1 MTRLL
6 RVEILKLSRRP
17 RTYLGYA
24 GILLLLV
31 PMLLGLLYGQ
41 PDRHLRHEIGP
52 EFHVVGTFVNA
63 LFMARR
69 MMEPCLWFF
78 LPLFIAMVAGDLV
91 AGEAAEGTLR
101 ALLVRPVRRVP
112 VLLAK
117 FTVAV
122 LHATALT
129 YFLGLSALGLG
140 ALFFGWGDL
149 ILIEH
154 GIYVLGS
161 GEALARLAAAYTA
174 AIPGMVVVAALALFL
189 SVLVDNSNGAIIAT
203 MMLLFVSFTLGGL
216 PYFEAIQP
224 YLFTTHMGVWSS
236 LFEDPIPWSE
246 IARSM
251 AWLAAYC
258 IAFVG
263 AAALVF
269 SRKDILS

>member
-1 MTRLL
+1 MIRLL
-6 RVEILKLSRRP
+6 RVEILKLARRP
-17 RTYLGYA
+17 RTYLGYL
-24 GILLLLV
+24 GVLLLLV

-41 PDRHLRHEIGP
+41 PDRHLRHVIGAD
-52 EFHVVGTFVNA
+52 FHVVGTFVNA

-78 LPLFIAMVAGDLV
+78 LPLFIALVAGDLV

-117 FTVAV
+117 FTAAV

-129 YFLGLSALGLG
+129 YFLGVSALSLG

-154 GIYVLGS
+154 GLYVLPA
-161 GEALARLAAAYTA
+161 GEALLRLAAAYTA
-174 AIPGMVVVAALALFL
+174 SIPGMVVVAALALFL

-224 YLFTTHMGVWSS
+224 YLFTTHMGVWST

-246 IARSM
+246 IARST
-251 AWLAAYC
+251 AWLAGYC
-258 IAFVG
+258 AVFVG